1 MPKVVILR
9 GLPGAGKSTYR
20 KTVLEKLKTG
30 FHALGEIFD
39 CSADHFFMVGGEYKF
54 NPMQLGEAHASCLRS
69 FTQRLLAQRPN
80 DLIVV
85 DNTNLSVAEF
95 APYAALAL
103 AYKAELEI
111 VTIECGWQTAAGR
124 NVHGVPMNSYSR
136 MEKALAK
143 GTQDMP
149 AYWPHTV
156 VKQADLKAA

>member
-9 GLPGAGKSTYR
+9 GLPGAGKSTYI
-20 KTVLEKLKTG
+20 KNVLEKLG
-30 FHALGEIFD
+30 QVFV
-39 CSADHFFMVGGEYKF
+39 CSADHFFMVGGKYTF
-54 NPMQLGEAHASCLRS
+54 NPLQLGDAHASCLRS
-69 FTQRLLAQRPN
+69 FTQRLLGQRA
-80 DLIVV
+80 DDVIVV

-95 APYAALAL
+95 APYAALTL

-136 MEKALAK
+136 MERALVK

-149 AYWPHTV
+149 AYWPHTLI
-156 VKQADLKAA
+156 KEGDLKAA